1 MTQALSEHV
10 YLTPDRPMPDWMY
23 QDANRRLQECVGFL
37 SLWDFLTPCER
48 RRVDARIARWY
59 AMSPPQSTSTPA
71 T

>member
-37 SLWDFLTPCER
+37 ALWDFLTPCER
-48 RRVDARIARWY
+48 DRADARIARWY
-59 AMSPPQSTSTPA
+59 AMSPPTSTPA